1 MWHYLASLII
11 LMWHPQ
17 TSSALEVFMLAMVL
31 YPEVLQRAQAQIHR
45 VVGRD
50 RLPTFTDYDDLPYI
64 QAIVLEVLRWRTPLP
79 LCE

>member
-1 MWHYLASLII
+1 
-11 LMWHPQ
+11 
-17 TSSALEVFMLAMVL
+17 MLAMVL